1 MNRPFLLP
9 LSRNWLSWAH
19 ANFSYLSNT
28 EPTANR
34 YVTEANTNANFPHH
48 LQPPHRPALKKP
60 VMFEALGQISSTTPH
75 ISPETFPVLSGL
87 PFTEPNSHGSPSPRA
102 AHCASDIL
110 LLLYSPSFQCPLHL
124 CFLKALL
131 NSFPPP
137 LLRKMKPC
145 HHKAH
150 AYHACTPVPLT
161 FTEGH
166 GPKPT
171 LLPTINPAVIPAG
184 SHPGLYR
191 QPRL

>member
-110 LLLYSPSFQCPLHL
+110 LLWSSPPMSSLLSKKSSFI
-124 CFLKALL
+124 
-131 NSFPPP
+131 SWP
-137 LLRKMKPC
+137 LLTRILQ
-145 HHKAH
+145 ASSVL
-150 AYHACTPVPLT
+150 CT
-161 FTEGH
+161 F
-166 GPKPT
+166 
-171 LLPTINPAVIPAG
+171 AF
-184 SHPGLYR
+184 
-191 QPRL
+191 